1 MNKTNKENINIYE
14 IGFSDL
20 TLDLLRTLEK
30 KDLFKLLERSKF
42 NTSLLIAELRDRKD
56 RGE

>member
-42 NTSLLIAELRDRKD
+42 NTNLLIAELRDRKD